1 MGKAIDIDEE
11 NKNKVWWEAL
21 MLEMKNVRP
30 AFEIFKDTIEIMSI
44 GLIPVRFHII
54 LDVKL
59 GGTLDER
66 LVL

>member
-1 MGKAIDIDEE
+1 VGKAIDIDEAK
-11 NKNKVWWEAL
+11 KNKVWWEVL

-30 AFEIFKDTIEIMSI
+30 VFEIFKDTIEIMSI

-59 GGTLDER
+59 GETLDGR

>member
-1 MGKAIDIDEE
+1 
-11 NKNKVWWEAL
+11 